1 MFKEVHAINFGVV
14 NVLDEKLQMYL
25 ESLLP
30 PRRGLFAEMEEYAR
44 EHHVPIMEPAG
55 MEALLQILR
64 IHNPKRILEI
74 GTAIGYSALRMADAL
89 PDATI
94 ITIERDEERYS
105 VARKNVEAAGASGKV
120 ELLFG
125 DALETA
131 GEVESFAP
139 FDAIFIDAAKGQ
151 YQKFF
156 SLYAPFL
163 RAGGIMITDN
173 VLFKGLVYESEAENG
188 RLGKLA
194 RKIHGYNV
202 WLTGLEDYVTTILP
216 VGDGVAVSYKKR

>member
-1 MFKEVHAINFGVV
+1 M
-14 NVLDEKLQMYL
+14 LDEKLQMYL

-30 PRRGLFAEMEEYAR
+30 RRKGLFAEMEEYAR

-64 IHNPKRILEI
+64 VHNPKRILEI

-105 VARKNVEAAGASGKV
+105 VARKNVEAAGASGQV

-125 DALETA
+125 DALEAA

-151 YQKFF
+151 YQNFF
-156 SLYAPFL
+156 SLYEPFL

-202 WLTGLEDYVTTILP
+202 WLTGLEDYVTTIFP

>member
-1 MFKEVHAINFGVV
+1 M
-14 NVLDEKLQMYL
+14 LDDKLQLYL
-25 ESLLP
+25 DSLIP
-30 PRRGLFAEMEEYAR
+30 SRKGLFAEMEAYAK
-44 EHHVPIMEPAG
+44 ENHVPIMEPAG

-89 PDATI
+89 PDAKI
-94 ITIERDEERYS
+94 ITIERDEERCS
-105 VARKNVEAAGASGKV
+105 EARKNVEAAGESGRV
-120 ELLFG
+120 ELILG

-131 GEVESFAP
+131 GEVQSFAP
-139 FDAIFIDAAKGQ
+139 FDAVFIDAAKGQ

-156 SLYAPFL
+156 SLYAPML
-163 RAGGIMITDN
+163 RAGGILITDN
-173 VLFKGLVYESEAENG
+173 VLFKGLVYKDEAENG

-194 RKIHGYNV
+194 GKIHGYNV

-216 VGDGVAVSYKKR
+216 VGDGVAISYKTR